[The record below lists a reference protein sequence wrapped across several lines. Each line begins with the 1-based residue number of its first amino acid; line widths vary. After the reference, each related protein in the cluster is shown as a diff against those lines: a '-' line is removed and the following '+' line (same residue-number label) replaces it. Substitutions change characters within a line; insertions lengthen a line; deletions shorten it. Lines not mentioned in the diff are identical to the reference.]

1 VRNESD
7 RPVSFH
13 CQFFSKPFCLPYTSA
28 HYGNGFIGEQLNGV
42 AIFRTVVTL
51 PFLKGPKQ
59 RMMTR
64 FLLFLSGVIIV
75 FAVLYFRDSSY
86 AATVSTLRSSS
97 GESMLSFEHPRS
109 PQEEKAS
116 ATMSHELG
124 ASLPAWSSI
133 PFNGLLL
140 SIALLPM
147 LAPHF
152 WHHHFG
158 KVSAAWALA
167 FAVPFL
173 AAYRGEAVHEILHIY
188 LKDYVPFIILLW
200 ALFTVAG
207 GILVETRW
215 VGTPITNTVMLAI
228 GTAMASWIGTTGASM
243 VMIRPMLRMNKNR
256 QRKVHV
262 VIFFIFLISNVGG
275 SLTPLGDPPLF
286 LGFLHGVPFFWTLNL
301 LAEMLLVSGIL
312 LALFFAVDTYYYR
325 THQEKPK
332 VARRE
337 ASLHKRNDE
346 GMKIRGLVNFVFLGG
361 IIGAVLMSGLL
372 KLGEIHVAGIE
383 LSGQDILRDA
393 FLLAMGGLSLRF
405 TARQIREKNGFT
417 WGPIL
422 EVAYLFAGI
431 FMTIIPMLA
440 MLKAGTHGAFG
451 FLIDMVEKP
460 WHYFWMAGGLSSFLD
475 NAPTYLT
482 FFNTALGSFYPGL
495 PEPAAVA
502 ALIANQGIYL
512 SAIACGAVFMGANTY
527 IGNAPNFMVK
537 SIAEEN
543 GVKMPSFFG
552 YMLYSALILIPSFI
566 LVTFVFF

>member
-1 VRNESD
+1 
-7 RPVSFH
+7 
-13 CQFFSKPFCLPYTSA
+13 
-28 HYGNGFIGEQLNGV
+28 
-42 AIFRTVVTL
+42 
-51 PFLKGPKQ
+51 
-59 RMMTR
+59 
-64 FLLFLSGVIIV
+64 
-75 FAVLYFRDSSY
+75 
-86 AATVSTLRSSS
+86 
-97 GESMLSFEHPRS
+97 
-109 PQEEKAS
+109 
-116 ATMSHELG
+116 MSHELG

-133 PFNGLLL
+133 PFTGLLL

-147 LAPHF
+147 FAPHF

-167 FAVPFL
+167 FALPFL

-215 VGTPITNTVMLAI
+215 IGTPATNTVMLAI
-228 GTAMASWIGTTGASM
+228 GTAMASWVGTTGASM
-243 VMIRPMLRMNKNR
+243 VLIRPMLRMNKNR
-256 QRKVHV
+256 QSKVHV

-301 LAEMLLVSGIL
+301 LDEMLLVSGIL
-312 LALFFAVDTYYYR
+312 LALFFVLDTYYYR
-325 THQEKPK
+325 KHEEKPK
-332 VARRE
+332 AARRE
-337 ASLHKRNDE
+337 ARQYKRNDD
-346 GMKIRGLVNFVFLGG
+346 GMRIRGLVNLLFLGG
-361 IIGAVLMSGLL
+361 IVGAVLMSGLL
-372 KLGEIHVAGIE
+372 KLGQIHVAGIE

-393 FLLAMGGLSLRF
+393 FLLAMGGLSLKF
-405 TARQIREKNGFT
+405 TSREIREKNGFT

-440 MLKAGTHGAFG
+440 MLKAGAQGALG
-451 FLIDMVEKP
+451 FLIAMVEKP